1 MSAFGVRF
9 EVLALA
15 SPPPLS
21 SAVLGK
27 TKLRKRASGG
37 LQQQNFGLV
46 LFVFGFFFLSPLY
59 IPAFH
64 LLFCSGGEQQCFV
77 QRSCAGA
84 EVLASSS
91 HSQQWPQIQPF
102 MFDLCKSGPA
112 AAKLGFGHV

>member
-46 LFVFGFFFLSPLY
+46 LFGFGFFSS
-59 IPAFH
+59 H
-64 LLFCSGGEQQCFV
+64 LCISQLFTFCFAPEGSSSVLFRDRVLEQRCW
-77 QRSCAGA
+77 
-84 EVLASSS
+84 LHPHTASSDRRSS
-91 HSQQWPQIQPF
+91 HSCSTCASRDQQQQN
-102 MFDLCKSGPA
+102 
-112 AAKLGFGHV
+112 